1 MKLFERNRNI
11 GVIVARETIVAKEDN
26 NAKRTKT
33 NKVKKMEKMVI
44 PQALWIGTFFFFF
57 FKLDHSLI
65 KERECNC
72 QSTKKLD
79 RIMDSPGVL

>member
-33 NKVKKMEKMVI
+33 NKVKKQRK
-44 PQALWIGTFFFFF
+44 W
-57 FKLDHSLI
+57 
-65 KERECNC
+65 
-72 QSTKKLD
+72 
-79 RIMDSPGVL
+79 